1 MLKAYE
7 IMLILSPD
15 MSAKDEEAIITR
27 VKKSL
32 SIGQGVNVTQL
43 GMKTLSY
50 PIGKNTQGKYVLC
63 TFSGKGSDILTIKN
77 NLKHQQQ
84 ILRYLIVK
92 HTRKE

>member
-1 MLKAYE
+1 MVNAYE
-7 IMLILSPD
+7 IMLIISPNA
-15 MSAKDEEAIITR
+15 SALDEDAIMTR

-32 SIGQGVNVTQL
+32 SNGQTVNVSRL

-50 PIGKNTQGKYVLC
+50 PIHKNTQGKYILC
-63 TFSGKGSDILTIKN
+63 SFAGNGSDIMTIKN

-92 HTRKE
+92 LAQKE

>member
-1 MLKAYE
+1 MVIFYE
-7 IMLILSPD
+7 IMLILSPGA
-15 MSAKDEEAIITR
+15 SAKDEDAIMIR

-32 SIGQGVNVTQL
+32 SNGQTVNVTQL

-50 PIGKNTQGKYVLC
+50 PIQKNTQGKYVLC
-63 TFSGKGSDILTIKN
+63 SFSGKGSDIVTIKN

-92 HTRKE
+92 LARKE